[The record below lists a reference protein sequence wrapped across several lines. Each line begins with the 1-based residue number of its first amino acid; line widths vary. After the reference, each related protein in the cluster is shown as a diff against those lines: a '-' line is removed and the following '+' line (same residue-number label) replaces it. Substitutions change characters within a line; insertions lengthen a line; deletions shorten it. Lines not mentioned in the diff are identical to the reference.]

1 MTSSEPSE
9 PSEAPKSS
17 PVASAAKISDDSVW
31 VLGANMTRFGRYPE
45 QDPVDL
51 AAKASMAALDDG
63 NVTIHD
69 MDVLAA
75 GSLFNA
81 STGMGQRIQK
91 QIGQTGIPV
100 FNVANACAT
109 GATALRTVCL
119 SIKAGEA
126 EMGLAVGVEQM
137 GKMGLL
143 GGAGAKRENKR
154 EKKREKKVFEPSGRY
169 GAVTGTDGYIGT
181 EGMPGVFAQAGME
194 YANDYD
200 GVGFEQFARV
210 AYKNHLHST
219 LNPLAQYR
227 KEFSMEEIM
236 ASPTM
241 SYPNTLLM
249 CCPTGDGAAAVV
261 LVSGQRL
268 KGMPTEV
275 RRRAVKITASVLTSD
290 PYTESSQVQPDVNTL
305 TRNAAAKAYETA
317 GVGPEDLDLV
327 ELHDCFA
334 TAELIHYDNL
344 GLCERGGAG
353 DFIDSGAPFR
363 DGSTPVNVS
372 GGLISKGHPIGA
384 TGVANVYE
392 ITTHLRGEAEDRQIP
407 GAKVGLA
414 HVIGLGSAC
423 AIHILEKSATT

>member
-1 MTSSEPSE
+1 MAPIRSPRTAGSSS
-9 PSEAPKSS
+9 K
-17 PVASAAKISDDSVW
+17 ASAAKISDDSVW
-31 VLGANMTRFGRYPE
+31 VLGANMTRFARYPE

-51 AAKASMAALDDG
+51 AAEASMAALDDG

-81 STGMGQRIQK
+81 GTGMGQRIQK

-109 GATALRTVCL
+109 GATALRTVYL

-126 EMGLAVGVEQM
+126 DMGLAVGVEQM

-143 GGAGAKRENKR
+143 GGAGAKK
-154 EKKREKKVFEPSGRY
+154 EKKVFEPSGRY
-169 GAVTGTDGYIGT
+169 GAVTGIDGYIGT

-227 KEFSMEEIM
+227 KQFSMEEIM

-249 CCPTGDGAAAVV
+249 CCPTGDGAAAAV
-261 LVSGQRL
+261 LISGQRL
-268 KGMPTEV
+268 KSMSAEV
-275 RRRAVKITASVLTSD
+275 RRRAVKISASVLTSD

-305 TRNAAAKAYETA
+305 TRNAAAQAYETA

-344 GLCERGGAG
+344 GLCARGGAG
-353 DFIDSGAPFR
+353 EFIDSGAPFR

-392 ITTHLRGEAEDRQIP
+392 VTTHLRGEAEQRQIP
-407 GAKVGLA
+407 DAKVGLA

-423 AIHILEKSATT
+423 AIHILEKAAI